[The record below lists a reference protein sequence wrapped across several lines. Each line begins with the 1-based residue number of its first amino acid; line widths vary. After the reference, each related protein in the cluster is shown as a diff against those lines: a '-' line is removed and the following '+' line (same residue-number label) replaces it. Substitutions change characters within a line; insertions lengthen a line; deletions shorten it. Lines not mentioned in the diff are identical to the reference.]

1 MLETKKELNKFLRKR
16 EWDKVYAKSI
26 YLYAQ
31 ELYENTEDPT
41 AVLLLSQIMELAECI
56 SEGDKLP
63 T

>member
-1 MLETKKELNKFLRKR
+1 MIEIKKESRELERKR

-41 AVLLLSQIMELAECI
+41 AVLLLRQIMDLAEYI
-56 SEGDKLP
+56 GEGR
-63 T
+63 

>member
-1 MLETKKELNKFLRKR
+1 MVKTKELNLKR
-16 EWDKVYAKSI
+16 EWDRVYAKSI

-41 AVLLLSQIMELAECI
+41 TVLLLRQIMDLAESIC
-56 SEGDKLP
+56 EGDKLP